1 MNTEYC
7 FNHHEL
13 EPFYNRYFSFKSLGL
28 FNVNMPSF
36 SIRCVGGE
44 KEIYTCNMLANQMR
58 RKTTIEYVGD
68 PDAPDLDFFGNPS
81 KTCFVTLYDNY
92 DTEPTIT
99 LGDILQNYYNTLD
112 FWNRYNIPPV
122 WRYLTVDKSGIF
134 LHTHEPN
141 FIELF
146 FSERWYTEKVVHNIN
161 FLGDEGEYEITD
173 NFLNTNE
180 LRRFFDPF
188 PDTLKILERN

>member
-1 MNTEYC
+1 MNSEYC

-36 SIRCVGGE
+36 SIRCVGGK

-68 PDAPDLDFFGNPS
+68 PDAPDLDFFGNPN

-112 FWNRYNIPPV
+112 FWNRFNIPPV

-146 FSERWYTEKVVHNIN
+146 FSEYWYTEKIVSNIN
-161 FLGDEGEYEITD
+161 FIGDEGEYEITD

-188 PDTLKILERN
+188 PDTLKILDRN

>member
-1 MNTEYC
+1 MNSEYC
-7 FNHHEL
+7 FNHYEL
-13 EPFYNRYFSFKSLGL
+13 DSFYNRYFSFKSLGL

-36 SIRCVGGE
+36 SICCVGGK
-44 KEIYTCNMLANQMR
+44 KEIYACNMLANQMR
-58 RKTTIEYVGD
+58 RKTTIEYVSD
-68 PDAPDLDFFGNPS
+68 PDLDFFGNPS

-92 DTEPTIT
+92 GTEPTIT

-112 FWNRYNIPPV
+112 FWNRFNIPPV

-134 LHTHEPN
+134 LHTHKPY
-141 FIELF
+141 FVELF
-146 FSERWYTEKVVHNIN
+146 FSERWYTEKIVPNIN
-161 FLGDEGEYEITD
+161 FIGDEGEYEITD

-188 PDTLKILERN
+188 LDTLKILDRN